1 MRRLL
6 GSGVAAVACVAVV
19 AVGMA
24 FAGEE
29 ETPSAKA
36 TRKKLQQKITLDA
49 KDVGFKALTEDIKR
63 EMDKP
68 VSFKIDNVSGISNN
82 TKLTYSCKDKTVEE
96 ILNEL
101 ADKYEFGWYVVSNA
115 KDRNDGWVMIRKYK
129 DKERGYESGKEP
141 KKEKTSWL
149 EPRPWVVPVARV
161 EVSAR

>member
-1 MRRLL
+1 MLRLL
-6 GSGVAAVACVAVV
+6 GSGTVAVACAAL
-19 AVGMA
+19 AVGLV

-68 VSFKIDNVSGISNN
+68 ISFKLDNVSGISNN
-82 TKLTYSCKDKTVEE
+82 TKLTYTCKDKTVEE
-96 ILNEL
+96 ILNDL

-129 DKERGYESGKEP
+129 DKERGYEAGKEP
-141 KKEKTSWL
+141 KKDK
-149 EPRPWVVPVARV
+149 
-161 EVSAR
+161 